1 MKQIIETSQAF
12 KSDYQK
18 EVANGKISTGGD
30 LRVPQGIE
38 DGQNV
43 ELTIVKGNVTKR
55 KSQKE
60 TFYYTIDVS
69 YLGKQFA
76 VLYANHLTQD
86 GILPIANT
94 TIQAVAKML
103 PYTNKQGIASESI
116 NLNIDW
122 TNLDNALK
130 PKPLTAKQQEK
141 LDKAL
146 AGG

>member
-1 MKQIIETSQAF
+1 MKQVIESAQAF

-43 ELTIVKGNVTKR
+43 ELTIVKGSVTKR

-122 TNLDNALK
+122 SNLDNALK
-130 PKPLTAKQQEK
+130 GNTMPSAKSKKAVEK
-141 LDKAL
+141 V
-146 AGG
+146 GG